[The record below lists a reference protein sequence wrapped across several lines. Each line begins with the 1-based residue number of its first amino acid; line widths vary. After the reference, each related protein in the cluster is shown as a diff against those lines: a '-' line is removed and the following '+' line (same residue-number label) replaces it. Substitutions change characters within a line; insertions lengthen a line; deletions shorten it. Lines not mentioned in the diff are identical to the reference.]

1 MDRQSALRNAVLQ
14 RHMFAEGGL
23 SEFRSLEEQDEI
35 ARIEKE
41 KLKEEI
47 ERKLVLESATPM
59 AARIKRWM
67 GNRSLTE
74 FVEMIYQGLMP
85 VMPTS
90 YPKKRHRQ
98 FGTPPK
104 PRHRQFDAPP
114 KPRHRD
120 FGEFDVQ
127 TTPAGGGALFAF
139 SRAREERKRRKERQA
154 ALDAL
159 IAAHH
164 RNMPDEEEILS
175 VGEYPARADD
185 FTDSYKQPPTST
197 TAAGW
202 DLTDPLA
209 PVTEGVETV
218 TKKREKYDDG
228 SVPEDVDYY
237 PDFESKVKAE
247 GAKAAASADTNFL
260 KEPIISE
267 RPKFKSAKE
276 LLQEF
281 KALEAAG
288 KVSKEFGIDY
298 PHPKKTD
305 SEEPEGEQSFFD
317 ILSDKVDLFSAG
329 LEIAQRGAV
338 GQYPSG
344 SGLTGIISDVSAGLK
359 VRRKGRS
366 RKEKELKLLEE
377 KEKDR
382 KQQMEIAIIK
392 EKGAARRE
400 RLRNFALLAAN
411 EHKMKTDIWNTQQLN
426 KTKIQIHNA
435 SERSKAN
442 ARIELAIIRAR
453 AEKLTQEYRDKS
465 LKARKEIAEI
475 RQKDIVAARK
485 RAAIADF
492 TAQKID
498 LFNVRNWG
506 PEQMKIFQHPA
517 LWKGKDS
524 DKFIH
529 PGKGVLPKKDME
541 VVMASV
547 SRNLVAHIDKKGG
560 AKKKA
565 LKEII
570 KSWITL
576 NKANAVPSDLM
587 RRFTVRRASNK
598 TFGNP
603 IDDNNRANYEK
614 ALNVTLKRYEG
625 IGKSTTPEQQKK
637 QTRPKRGERT
647 PQGRATWGGGTS
659 IYQ

>member
-359 VRRKGRS
+359 VGRKERL
-366 RKEKELKLLEE
+366 RQEKELKLLEE

-382 KQQMEIAIIK
+382 KQEMEIAIRK
-392 EKGAARRE
+392 EKGAERRE
-400 RLRNFALLAAN
+400 RLRSFAHLAVN
-411 EHKMKTDIWNTQQLN
+411 KHRMETDIWNTQQSN

-442 ARIELAIIRAR
+442 ARIEQAIIRER
-453 AEKLTQEYRDKS
+453 AEKLTQEYRHKS
-465 LKARKEIAEI
+465 LKIRKEMAEL
-475 RQKDIVAARK
+475 RQADIVAERK
-485 RAAIADF
+485 RTAIADF
-492 TAQKID
+492 TARKID

-506 PEQMKIFQHPA
+506 PEQMKIFQHHA

-547 SRNLVAHIDKKGG
+547 SRNLVAHIDPKGG

-565 LKEII
+565 LINII
-570 KSWITL
+570 KSWIIL
-576 NKANAVPSDLM
+576 NGENAVPRDLM
-587 RRFTVRRASNK
+587 RRFAVRRASNK

-614 ALNVTLKRYEG
+614 ALDVTLKRHEG

-637 QTRPKRGERT
+637 QTRPKRGKKT